1 MAEIITMPKLGFDMA
16 EGTLV
21 EWTKQVGDA
30 VAEGEIIAIVE
41 TDKANVEVPS
51 FRAGV
56 VRQHLVRAG
65 TVVPVGQP
73 IAVIGSVD
81 EPIDLA
87 ALGVKGAAPEE
98 AKKRETEAREVAP
111 PEATTPVVAKGALP
125 PASPVARRLAD
136 ELGLDLRQMRGSGPG
151 GRVIKRD
158 IEEYLKEQ
166 EKVPQKVAPPPPPIP
181 TPSYEPTL
189 EAYRVEP
196 LSPIR
201 KTIARRMAESKQQA
215 PHFYI
220 TMEADMAAAVALRQE
235 LNALLPE
242 EEKISVNDLIVKA
255 TALTLKSFPRLNA
268 SFAGEEIH
276 LHDQI
281 NIGIA
286 VDRKESGLVTTVI
299 RECDKKP
306 LAQIAAE
313 ARALVGRARE
323 GRMRAEDMT
332 GGTFTISNLGMFGV
346 EDFIA
351 IINPPQAAI
360 LAVGGIRRVPV
371 VNEAGELTV
380 GTRMKMTISADHR
393 VTDGAEAA
401 RFLQALKATLE
412 QPLRLLL

>member
-1 MAEIITMPKLGFDMA
+1 VAEIITMPKLGFDMA

-21 EWTKQVGDA
+21 EWAKQVGDA
-30 VAEGEIIAIVE
+30 VAEGEIIAVVE

-56 VRQHLVRAG
+56 VRRHLVKAG

-73 IAVIGSVD
+73 IAVIGGAD
-81 EPIDLA
+81 EPIDLT

-98 AKKRETEAREVAP
+98 AKAEKKKEAEAAAPEPAGPAVA
-111 PEATTPVVAKGALP
+111 AGALP

-136 ELGLDLRQMRGSGPG
+136 ELGLDLRQIRGSGPG

-158 IEEYLKEQ
+158 IEEYLKDQ
-166 EKVPQKVAPPPPPIP
+166 EKVPQKVVPPPPTIP

-189 EAYRVEP
+189 ETYRAEP

-220 TMEADMAAAVALRQE
+220 TIEVDMAAAMALRQE

-242 EEKISVNDLIVKA
+242 EGKISVNDLIVKA
-255 TALTLKSFPRLNA
+255 AALTLKSFPRLNA

-299 RECDKKP
+299 RECDRKP
-306 LAQIAAE
+306 LAHIAAE

-371 VNEAGELTV
+371 VNEAGEFTV
-380 GTRMKMTISADHR
+380 GTRMKVTISADHR